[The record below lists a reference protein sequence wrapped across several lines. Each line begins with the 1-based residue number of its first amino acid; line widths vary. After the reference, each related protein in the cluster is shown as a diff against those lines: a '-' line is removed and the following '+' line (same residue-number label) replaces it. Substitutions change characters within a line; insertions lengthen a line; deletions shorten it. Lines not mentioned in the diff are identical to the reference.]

1 MNQPLYHRP
10 DVQLPYNI
18 DNRYFKNISQGEV
31 KEKYECRWVVKTEEA
46 NSFIQ
51 SVPHSFNGLALG
63 DINRDDRGPI
73 TLLTIN
79 YGDGELSEDYQ
90 GDGQITWWSF
100 GGSVYSFHIKRWVQ
114 NTPQKIKQFIQHC
127 LNDYGYSKD
136 QVTVN
141 CNPIAGEPRVMC
153 QATFTPRDTDE
164 WGNNTGGDFNQDNT
178 DQDGI
183 QEQGQSI
190 QFDTSIDSMTVPVRS
205 YISYKLNITVGEA
218 EDLGKLVGRIDNG
231 ELVYKKQGQYG
242 GAFPPASGWYLA
254 DDNPQAF
261 QSSPEVPEDH
271 YRTPVNV
278 ASYRQAKQ
286 TVPDATFVSLK
297 VTFTSK
303 VKSKEKLTYKKLSKK
318 FSETGKREQG
328 SLGRVEKDP
337 TDTNTQILE
346 GTSITNGGGKI
357 DGLSISKNPQINV
370 GGSKMTIPAN
380 CWIARDTQGHTYPL
394 QCSWLN
400 EGISFDAKKVKSKV
414 SSKLQRYYEG
424 SMVRSYRTLSTFYK
438 VNSCDMGSGQL
449 TVKEKEEN

>member
-1 MNQPLYHRP
+1 MSQPIYHRP
-10 DVQLPYNI
+10 DVELPYNI

-73 TLLTIN
+73 TVLTIN

-90 GDGQITWWSF
+90 GDGQITWWTF
-100 GGSVYSFHIKRWVQ
+100 GGSVYSFHIKRWVE

-127 LNDYGYSKD
+127 LTGYGYSKD

-205 YISYKLNITVGEA
+205 YISYKLNISVGQA
-218 EDLGKLVGRIDNG
+218 EELGKLVGRIDNG

-242 GAFPPASGWYLA
+242 GTFPAASGWYLA

-261 QSSPEVPEDH
+261 QSAPEVTENDYLNPD
-271 YRTPVNV
+271 NV

-286 TVPDATFVSLK
+286 TVPDATYVSLK

-303 VKSKEKLTYKKLSKK
+303 VKSKEKLTYQKLSKK

-328 SLGRVEKDP
+328 ALGRVEKNP
-337 TDTNTQILE
+337 TDTDIQILE
-346 GTSITNGGGKI
+346 GTSQNIADGKI
-357 DGLSISKNPQINV
+357 DGLGISKNPQINV
-370 GGSKMTIPAN
+370 GGAKMTIPPN

-414 SSKLQRYYEG
+414 SSKLDRYYEG

-438 VNSCDMGSGQL
+438 MDSCDMGSGQL
-449 TVKEKEEN
+449 GIKTEEN